1 MPLQSHLLLQM
12 LHSTHRDIDSSMD
25 IHMDTMSNL
34 LYRQHMDIK
43 SIDIHVH
50 MILLS
55 IQHTK
60 RLTL

>member
-1 MPLQSHLLLQM
+1 M

-34 LYRQHMDIK
+34 LYRQHIDIK

-50 MILLS
+50 MILIS

-60 RLTL
+60 RQTL

>member
-1 MPLQSHLLLQM
+1 M
-12 LHSTHRDIDSSMD
+12 LHNIHRDIDSSMD

-34 LYRQHMDIK
+34 LYRQHIHIK
-43 SIDIHVH
+43 SMDIHVH

-60 RLTL
+60 RQTL

>member
-1 MPLQSHLLLQM
+1 M

-34 LYRQHMDIK
+34 LYMEHVNIK

-50 MILLS
+50 IILMS

-60 RLTL
+60 RQTL

>member
-1 MPLQSHLLLQM
+1 
-12 LHSTHRDIDSSMD
+12 
-25 IHMDTMSNL
+25 
-34 LYRQHMDIK
+34 MDIK

-60 RLTL
+60 RQTL

>member
-1 MPLQSHLLLQM
+1 M
-12 LHSTHRDIDSSMD
+12 LHSTHRDIDSSID
-25 IHMDTMSNL
+25 ILSMHMSNL

-43 SIDIHVH
+43 STDIHVH

-60 RLTL
+60 RQTL